1 MFMQRQNVLSFRG
14 SGCPAETSAKRPWES
29 ASPFA
34 KERIAAHLSVLAMTR
49 GVERIA
55 TRLSAVSPAGSVGAS
70 APQRCPQDTR
80 TAMTNRLVILNA
92 ERERIR
98 NTLRGEMDC
107 CTPYGVCNDEGGEL
121 TTAADYTASQRQ
133 KVYHRSNRFFDR
145 LINKNRFIFLIPL

>member
-1 MFMQRQNVLSFRG
+1 MFMQQQNVLSFRG

-29 ASPFA
+29 ASTFA

-55 TRLSAVSPAGSVGAS
+55 TRLAAVSPAGSVGAS

-121 TTAADYTASQRQ
+121 TTAAVYKASQRQ

-145 LINKNRFIFLIPL
+145 LINKNRFIS

>member
-29 ASPFA
+29 ASTFA

-121 TTAADYTASQRQ
+121 TTAAVYTASQRQ

-145 LINKNRFIFLIPL
+145 LINKNRFIS

>member
-1 MFMQRQNVLSFRG
+1 MFLFCVLINKAFAITKRFVILN
-14 SGCPAETSAKRPWES
+14 AER
-29 ASPFA
+29 
-34 KERIAAHLSVLAMTR
+34 ERIRNTLKKETDCHS
-49 GVERIA
+49 
-55 TRLSAVSPAGSVGAS
+55 RLHISPAGSVGAS

-107 CTPYGVCNDEGGEL
+107 CTPYGICNDEGGERI
-121 TTAADYTASQRQ
+121 TAADYTASQRQ

>member
-14 SGCPAETSAKRPWES
+14 SGCPAETFAKRPWES

-55 TRLSAVSPAGSVGAS
+55 TRLAAVSPVGSVGAS

-107 CTPYGVCNDEGGEL
+107 CTPYGVCNDEGGERI
-121 TTAADYTASQRQ
+121 TAAAYTASQRQ
-133 KVYHRSNRFFDR
+133 KVYHTQ
-145 LINKNRFIFLIPL
+145 

>member
-1 MFMQRQNVLSFRG
+1 MFMQWQNVLSFRG

-34 KERIAAHLSVLAMTR
+34 KERIATH
-49 GVERIA
+49 
-55 TRLSAVSPAGSVGAS
+55 LSAVSPAGSVGAS

-107 CTPYGVCNDEGGEL
+107 CTPYGVCNDEGGERI
-121 TTAADYTASQRQ
+121 TAADYTASQRQ

>member
-1 MFMQRQNVLSFRG
+1 MRS
-14 SGCPAETSAKRPWES
+14 TKES
-29 ASPFA
+29 VIPLE
-34 KERIAAHLSVLAMTR
+34 ER
-49 GVERIA
+49 RIA
-55 TRLSAVSPAGSVGAS
+55 TRLAAVSPAGSVGAS

-107 CTPYGVCNDEGGEL
+107 CTPYGVCNDEGGERI
-121 TTAADYTASQRQ
+121 TAADYTASQRQ